1 MKADTDDE
9 NINVHLVFFF
19 LRLCVK
25 EGAREP
31 AGGGVQTMCAGPTD
45 EGHCESR
52 QINEPVESN
61 KLIIAETS
69 MRARGVHAPR
79 WGVITVATGIPSTEK
94 LISAAKTCVAADG
107 GDDKHNLQD
116 TMEGWTEIS
125 RL

>member
-1 MKADTDDE
+1 MMR
-9 NINVHLVFFF
+9 ILMYVLFFFF

-45 EGHCESR
+45 ESHCESR

-61 KLIIAETS
+61 KLIIAEPACT
-69 MRARGVHAPR
+69 RAVHTPR

-94 LISAAKTCVAADG
+94 LISAAKTCVTADG

-116 TMEGWTEIS
+116 MMEGWTEIN
-125 RL
+125 RF

>member
-19 LRLCVK
+19 FFLCVK

-31 AGGGVQTMCAGPTD
+31 AGGGVQTMCAGPPD
-45 EGHCESR
+45 EGQCESR

-61 KLIIAETS
+61 KLITAEPACT
-69 MRARGVHAPR
+69 RGVHTPR

-94 LISAAKTCVAADG
+94 LISAAKTCVIADG

-116 TMEGWTEIS
+116 TVEGRTEIN
-125 RL
+125 RF